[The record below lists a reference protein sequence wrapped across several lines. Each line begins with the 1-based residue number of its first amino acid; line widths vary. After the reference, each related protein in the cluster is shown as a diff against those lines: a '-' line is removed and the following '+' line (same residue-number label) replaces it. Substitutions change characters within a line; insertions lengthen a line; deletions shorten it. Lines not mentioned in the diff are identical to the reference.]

1 MKKQET
7 ILAGYISTIR
17 LRVINKIS
25 GFLNPIRIIIVNKQ
39 DSIKIKLNRLPK
51 FNFVTSKR
59 PVQIIKEISAIKIVE
74 NDFYANAKLKINLNT
89 KLEIVNFNN
98 IFKQQSNLLKE
109 VIEENKEEI
118 RQRAMNQFNQQ
129 NRRGNV

>member
-1 MKKQET
+1 MKQKET

-17 LRVINKIS
+17 LKVINKVS
-25 GFLNPIRIIIVNKQ
+25 GFLNPIKITVLNNT

-59 PVQIIKEISAIKIVE
+59 PVQIIKEMPAIKIIE
-74 NDFYANAKLKINLNT
+74 DDFYANAKLKIKLNA
-89 KLEIVNFNN
+89 KLEIVNYNN

-109 VIEENKEEI
+109 VIKENKEEI
-118 RQRAMNQFNQQ
+118 RERANAKFNNQS
-129 NRRGNV
+129 RKR